1 FIDRLNIKEKRK
13 NFALPQISNLPKV
26 ERDFAFILDKNF
38 EFGEIKKL
46 LQKIDDK
53 KYIQATQLFDIYVGE
68 NLQKEFGDN
77 KKSIAFKVILQPKE
91 KTFLDEEIKDI
102 SNKIIFIIEKE
113 AGGILRG

>member
-1 FIDRLNIKEKRK
+1 MAIF
-13 NFALPQISNLPKV
+13 
-26 ERDFAFILDKNF
+26 
-38 EFGEIKKL
+38 
-46 LQKIDDK
+46 IDDK

-68 NLQKEFGDN
+68 NLKKDFGDN

-102 SNKIIFIIEKE
+102 SSKIISIIEKE